1 MVFFLFSSAT
11 LPASS
16 MISAVIYSRTPAK
29 NTPADLE
36 ILSLYLPCL
45 NNLFN
50 LPVGYK
56 TPAFVYPETL
66 FPFFPL
72 VPDFLL
78 EASLFSTIF
87 PANGILIIN
96 LLRLLYLF
104 ILCGID

>member
-1 MVFFLFSSAT
+1 
-11 LPASS
+11 

-29 NTPADLE
+29 KTPADLE

-66 FPFFPL
+66 VPFFPL

-78 EASLFSTIF
+78 EASLFSTFF